1 MSNEKRT
8 IDVLERNDLIKIA
21 KKLNIYGSSNNFTK
35 PYKNK
40 EYIKHEILAA
50 LNQKNVSNLCKM
62 DPLNSLHCKV
72 KKLVAIGDIHGDLV
86 AAIKSLKLA
95 GVISLS
101 VPNDTMDVNNI
112 QWTGGETFVVQLGD
126 QIDRCR
132 PSNWINDICSEDDEE
147 LYQDEGSDLKIICL
161 FDNLHKQ
168 ALKQG
173 GALFSIL
180 GNHELMNVDGD
191 FRYVSPREFRE
202 FGNFFK
208 AKKSSKR
215 TKYPYGYAERK
226 KAFEPGGV
234 IAKKLAANR
243 FSLLQIGSWLF
254 VHGGISPEM
263 AKKYSI
269 NDVNKCIRDWM
280 VGSKDK
286 QTKTGVQEL
295 YHNDDESFSPFWS
308 RLFTDL
314 EEWDCNTSSKMFYQT
329 LDILNKRNGR
339 NETNKIK
346 GMIMGHSPQF
356 MYDKCLN
363 SACNNKLWRVDV
375 GMSRAFGSLQEP
387 DICNK
392 NRKVQI
398 LVIINDE
405 KCQIVREK

>member
-1 MSNEKRT
+1 MS
-8 IDVLERNDLIKIA
+8 
-21 KKLNIYGSSNNFTK
+21 S
-35 PYKNK
+35 
-40 EYIKHEILAA
+40 
-50 LNQKNVSNLCKM
+50 
-62 DPLNSLHCKV
+62 
-72 KKLVAIGDIHGDLV
+72 AIQ
-86 AAIKSLKLA
+86 ALKLA
-95 GVISLS
+95 EVIDKSI
-101 VPNDTMDVNNI
+101 PNNLTDINQI
-112 QWTGGETFVVQLGD
+112 KWIGGKTVVVQLGD

-243 FSLLQIGSWLF
+243 FSLLLIGSWLF

-286 QTKTGVQEL
+286 QNKASVQEL

-339 NETNKIK
+339 DETNKIK

-405 KCQIVREK
+405 KCQTCRSRSICRFIQ

>member
-1 MSNEKRT
+1 MSAEKRT

-21 KKLNIYGSSNNFTK
+21 KKLNIFGASNNFTK

-40 EYIKHEILAA
+40 EFIKQEILAA

-62 DPLNSLHCKV
+62 DPLQSYHNKV
-72 KKLVAIGDIHGDLV
+72 KKLVAIGDIHGDLA

-101 VPNDTMDVNNI
+101 VPNETMDVNNI
-112 QWTGGETFVVQLGD
+112 KWTGGDTYVVQLGD

-168 ALKQG
+168 AMKNG

-215 TKYPYGYAERK
+215 TKFPYGYNERK

-243 FSLLQIGSWLF
+243 FSILQIGSWLF

-269 NDVNKCIRDWM
+269 NDVNRCIRDWM

-286 QTKTGVQEL
+286 KTMAALQEV
-295 YHNDDESFSPFWS
+295 YHNDDDSFSPFWS

-314 EEWDCNTSSKMFYQT
+314 EDWDKNTSTKMFYQT
-329 LDILNKRNGR
+329 IDILNKKNNRN
-339 NETNKIK
+339 NDTKIQ

-356 MYDKCLN
+356 MYDKGLN

-375 GMSRAFGSLQEP
+375 GMSRAFGSLDEP
-387 DICNK
+387 DINNK

-398 LVIINDE
+398 LVIQNDE